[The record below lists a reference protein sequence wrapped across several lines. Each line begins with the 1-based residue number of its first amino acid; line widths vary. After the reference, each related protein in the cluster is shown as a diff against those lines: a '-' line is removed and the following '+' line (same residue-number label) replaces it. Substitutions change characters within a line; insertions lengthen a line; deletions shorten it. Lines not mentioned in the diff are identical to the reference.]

1 MDKNVFVED
10 HLLHPVLLVMN
21 DYVSVVMKV
30 KLVVVVVVAVAVV
43 VEYKNYYPKNIEPI
57 LFAKKFN

>member
-30 KLVVVVVVAVAVV
+30 KMAVVVV
-43 VEYKNYYPKNIEPI
+43 VEYKNYYPKNIESI